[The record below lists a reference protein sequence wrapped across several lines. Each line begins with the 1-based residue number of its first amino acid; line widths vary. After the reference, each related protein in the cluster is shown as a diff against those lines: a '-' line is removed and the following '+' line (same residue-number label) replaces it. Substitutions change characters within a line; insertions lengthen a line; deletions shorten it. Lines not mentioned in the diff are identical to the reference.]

1 MNNLSLLCQGKYIFF
16 FFPIRPQHNSFVL
29 LLNLIVCLFFPI
41 ILLNATAIHRV
52 GMTRLFS
59 GADINGNLDSTTTF
73 TLFVPVNE
81 AMVEAGFTFDTI
93 KEIDIETLQ
102 NIIKSHIMIG
112 SMKVE
117 DLICGAQYESMLSST
132 IGEDNPVY
140 SQTLLKVDCLTI
152 LKSKTKSISGFYNTD
167 LKNQPKMLS
176 PNDIRLCNGYV
187 QPIDHIIQS

>member
-1 MNNLSLLCQGKYIFF
+1 MGTSGEASGQYQQQQEGATTTNENARTASFNTCGNDGSPNSILDYVCWMNNLSLLCQ
-16 FFPIRPQHNSFVL
+16 
-29 LLNLIVCLFFPI
+29 
-41 ILLNATAIHRV
+41 AIHRV

-59 GADINGNLDSTTTF
+59 GVDINGNLDSTTTF

-117 DLICGAQYESMLSST
+117 DLICGDQYESMLAST
-132 IGEDNPVY
+132 LGGNSPVY
-140 SQTLLKVDCLTI
+140 GKSLLKVDCVKIFESNTKTI
-152 LKSKTKSISGFYNTD
+152 GGFYNTGF
-167 LKNQPKMLS
+167 KNQPTMLS
-176 PNDIRLCNGYV
+176 PN
-187 QPIDHIIQS
+187 